1 MNFKGTGPDCVFFLD
16 NVDFRPVEG
25 TAMPPEYAAP
35 LHINRTSQ
43 PMSVSLGGETFY
55 DLDGTEY
62 NGTVTLPPYSS
73 KLLIRGSGPQ
83 NKEPDAVGET
93 SPGRPDEFALHQNY
107 PNPFNPSTTI
117 GYTLPAG
124 DKVKLEVFDPLGRL
138 TARLVDEHQDP
149 GYHQVLFTSNDLASG
164 TYFYRLQAG
173 DLQSTRKLVL
183 LR

>member
-1 MNFKGTGPDCVFFLD
+1 
-16 NVDFRPVEG
+16 
-25 TAMPPEYAAP
+25 MPPEYAAP

-62 NGTVTLPPYSS
+62 KGTVTLPPYSS

-164 TYFYRLQAG
+164 TYFYRLQSG
-173 DLQSTRKLVL
+173 DLQSTRKFVL